1 MAPTDAGHGDDIIKR
16 FLRRIA
22 KAFQRFWQQ
31 LEQRMALQAPKPTR
45 EVREAEMKGP
55 GESRSGRPQPGAH
68 ATQAPCLPGPK
79 AKRGKP
85 PQHRPRCR
93 RTARRCR
100 LRNIRV
106 LRSTHKGE
114 DPAAL
119 HARVCGIQM
128 QTFHEAW
135 GWSGSRRGPR
145 NTYMFITQDHRV
157 DYLIQHTSGIGMGV
171 EMKLCLLLMVF
182 LLPEFAAAQS
192 SPVADLPM
200 QLLNGL
206 NGIIS
211 GKYLLGLLDIL
222 QFHSSG
228 ANVWTPG
235 LIRKIGIYLSTQNIF
250 SIDTLKMSVNNYLDH
265 ISEDPKFLMTELR
278 KLDSQQ
284 FQLTMKYLFGGKKEH
299 FDMVDF
305 DLDFEALRE
314 RILQCPGA
322 KRIIFLITLEK
333 CLPVLNSAECVDI
346 LSQVIRMYGEHY
358 LQRDVIANLP
368 SELPDEPFKNL
379 SSVFKELYD
388 KITANDR
395 RALYEWMTEILQ
407 KNYMNNDF
415 NGSTS
420 WVTAENLWILGR
432 YMVHLPV
439 DEIRKINVNEIRM
452 FISYDN
458 ATKQLDTVYDIT
470 PDLAKAF
477 LELINSSGFDMRNIS
492 TIYRLGL
499 LVCFYDDV
507 LDLDPT
513 VARALLHQ
521 MIKCNQLRS
530 YHADVQ
536 KMKSQFLQIAMLN
549 QTLNESLGSL
559 SDAVVSLTLSQLE
572 ALSPEA
578 VQGAILTLQQVSGWT
593 KSQIMVLTG
602 KYLNSEKVLTFSN
615 MSHLGELVSGISAQS
630 FYDMNPRELSMA
642 LKVGLSQHASGL
654 SPAQQESILSRVLS
668 SGDLQTVVSD
678 MNGAFFREVPLSQ
691 LLAQRDL
698 NVAVLKEKEM
708 RTSQALLLYELMSHK
723 TSLVDLLSTG
733 YLVKGVTCEQIDS
746 MSKPSFLNHYK
757 LFEKNLH
764 LLSPYQIHCLAWR
777 YWKISQ
783 ATIPPFLLAV
793 LPSEYFVS
801 YPPACGS
808 LLISLGKIDLD
819 SLLLNK
825 HKKEMI
831 INKINQCLNGS
842 ITDVYQLDML
852 GNLVCHLSPG
862 IIRDGLSTDVIEAT
876 IHRMK
881 SCTSLSQEQN
891 VEIKH
896 KILEHYGNPLSWT
909 SETVQDMTAFWN
921 LLSEEE
927 FNGILKKF
935 LNTVVQMVSE
945 AAGISL
951 SQGMLSALFHAVQAF
966 NANASV
972 PNQTAECT
980 GITSPTDENIV
991 ILAEANL
998 YWSSKELYCMG
1009 RETFHRN
1016 VHILGSISG
1025 FNHSQLSALKNKA
1038 KEVWGNMSDWRSY
1051 HVTSLGRIATA
1062 LSEQE
1067 IDQLDLSSIDA
1078 VSALGKQ
1085 EEWTFAQ
1092 KRSILQ
1098 GFLNNSNKSLKDL
1111 KSFDLAGLGGILCAA
1126 KEDEINQIQTSEF
1139 RAVISRIGS
1148 LPCSPNILQEFKKK
1162 AEMVYGKPETW
1173 TSYILQDI
1181 GYIAAGLN
1189 KEEFKLLQPELM
1201 PYIQPAVIK
1210 YILDDTF
1217 KVMPPEQIASLGPEN
1232 SVMVTDSQR
1241 AKLDTT
1247 QLQSLD
1253 QALDGVRATSKD
1265 KESTTSPSSTIVFT
1279 SSPVSDSDMLSCG
1292 NRIVYLFFCH
1302 FIFNELWCI
1311 LA

>member
-1 MAPTDAGHGDDIIKR
+1 MLGRNCVTGNYLSEKNTCSSAEKVQISDI
-16 FLRRIA
+16 
-22 KAFQRFWQQ
+22 FQRRQ
-31 LEQRMALQAPKPTR
+31 KPSET
-45 EVREAEMKGP
+45 
-55 GESRSGRPQPGAH
+55 
-68 ATQAPCLPGPK
+68 
-79 AKRGKP
+79 
-85 PQHRPRCR
+85 
-93 RTARRCR
+93 
-100 LRNIRV
+100 
-106 LRSTHKGE
+106 
-114 DPAAL
+114 
-119 HARVCGIQM
+119 
-128 QTFHEAW
+128 
-135 GWSGSRRGPR
+135 
-145 NTYMFITQDHRV
+145 
-157 DYLIQHTSGIGMGV
+157 
-171 EMKLCLLLMVF
+171 
-182 LLPEFAAAQS
+182 
-192 SPVADLPM
+192 
-200 QLLNGL
+200 
-206 NGIIS
+206 
-211 GKYLLGLLDIL
+211 
-222 QFHSSG
+222 
-228 ANVWTPG
+228 
-235 LIRKIGIYLSTQNIF
+235 
-250 SIDTLKMSVNNYLDH
+250 SVNNYLDH

-299 FDMVDF
+299 FDMVDI

-358 LQRDVIANLP
+358 LQGDVIANLP

-602 KYLNSEKVLTFSN
+602 KYINSDKVLTFSN
-615 MSHLGELVSGISAQS
+615 ISHLGELVSGISAQS

-691 LLAQRDL
+691 LLAQQDL

-708 RTSQALLLYELMSHK
+708 RTSQHLFRPFSYENMTISHASPCLMMVIGERDFVQLFEYYICK
-723 TSLVDLLSTG
+723 DTG
-733 YLVKGVTCEQIDS
+733 YLVKGVTCEQIDR

-764 LLSPYQIHCLAWR
+764 LLSPFQIHCLAWR

-825 HKKEMI
+825 HKKEII

-862 IIRDGLSTDVIEAT
+862 IIRDGLSTGVIEAT

-881 SCTSLSQEQN
+881 SCTSLSQKQN
-891 VEIKH
+891 VDIKH

-951 SQGMLSALFHAVQAF
+951 SEGMLSALFHAVQAF

-972 PNQTAECT
+972 PNQTTECT

-991 ILAEANL
+991 ILAEANS

-1038 KEVWGNMSDWRSY
+1038 KEAIGILGGGGVRHAAAGLFKWADWRSY

-1067 IDQLDLSSIDA
+1067 IDQLDLRSIDA

-1217 KVMPPEQIASLGPEN
+1217 KVMSPEQIASLGPEN
-1232 SVMVTDSQR
+1232 SIMVTDSQR

-1279 SSPVSDSDMLSCG
+1279 SSPVSESK
-1292 NRIVYLFFCH
+1292 
-1302 FIFNELWCI
+1302 
-1311 LA
+1311 